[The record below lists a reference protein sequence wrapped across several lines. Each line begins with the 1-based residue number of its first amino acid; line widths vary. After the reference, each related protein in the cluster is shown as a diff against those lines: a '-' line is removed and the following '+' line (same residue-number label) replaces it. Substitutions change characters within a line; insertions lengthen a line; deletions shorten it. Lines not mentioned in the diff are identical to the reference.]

1 MTGEQDKRFLIV
13 VLDALRP
20 EFVTPGLMPNLHA
33 FAGRGV
39 RFANSRSTF
48 PTETRVNQSAVTTGC
63 YPARH
68 GVVANRFPLPEASP
82 GSVLDSGNDVAF
94 EATLQRLGGDLL
106 GVPTLGEILAANG
119 KRLATVSADQPASIS
134 LHRDLGFEEQ
144 GRLKGV
150 GVKRGK
156 RLDLA
161 LMVLALDGA
170 EA

>member
-1 MTGEQDKRFLIV
+1 MTGKPGKRFLIV

-20 EFVTPGLMPNLHA
+20 EFVTPEMMPNLHA

-82 GSVLDSGNDVAF
+82 CSVLDSGDDLAL
-94 EATLQRLGGDLL
+94 EATLQRLGRELL
-106 GVPTLGEILAANG
+106 GVPT
-119 KRLATVSADQPASIS
+119 ASEVPS
-134 LHRDLGFEEQ
+134 LTGQRVAPDLQ
-144 GRLKGV
+144 
-150 GVKRGK
+150 
-156 RLDLA
+156 DLA
-161 LMVLALDGA
+161 V
-170 EA
+170 